1 MIGMEP
7 PPYLVLP
14 ILTSNGAVE
23 NISVL
28 KTQKDIKT
36 DAELIMSIAN
46 YSDFLTIQEMLYLK
60 DIIRA
65 HRYTK
70 QDVEHETYISIMR
83 KLELLAE
90 HKYKLGSAIF
100 RGLKTTNN
108 IYDIHVMIDRHIKL
122 KLVESAQYSTIF
134 TVEQLSRLDELDTY
148 TFGIQLRKALLEHSD
163 FGLQLPVNI
172 RNYLET
178 IDPYIVLAFI
188 DKLFSSSSEGIDIV
202 IQPICNIFGFL
213 HNGDLHP
220 LYKMVIELMLIGKL
234 TKDDKSKKRKI
245 RLAFLLECIQIPVFV
260 KLYYSMY
267 LYLNCIQEG
276 QTIALIVSGGNLV
289 TLFAKLLND
298 ICIKSSFELLIDEH
312 KDILTDLLKY
322 YPALNKETL
331 LQHLKRQVTPILADS
346 VTPILADSVTSIL
359 AESIPAVADMLFG
372 DLDYK
377 LIKLKRTKDY
387 HFTTIE
393 KLYEDFM
400 KTVEQARVVNN
411 AQFFLGRKKI
421 IKYKGKFNSEKRNQ
435 LRIYRKQYEEWLKYS
450 CYEVVDIHEE
460 VLKTKLDREI
470 LDNIFPSQMQDHYLE
485 LLKDLKEPLD
495 DPYTIIPIDK
505 CIKYLLFLSS
515 RKAMNEL
522 GTRENINKI
531 SRNGDTSQF
540 IQELRYYT
548 RTGNTSI
555 LGVKRINRV
564 GDFTTFDYV
573 MTHNSG
579 LLPKLVASL
588 LNEFITDTGTHTD
601 FVLGYQPRELE
612 ASKVTYDYS
621 KSMNSKSYEAIMVA
635 CKAIFTLRN
644 SRGYHVVFL
653 GVDEKNKKAPNLSNK
668 KLGIPLIKTIK
679 KKSTSYMSTKTYR
692 DYVSSL
698 VVNID
703 EPDDSEFSDNYVLPE
718 NFYDIDNQFLYTNE
732 DFFAQFFIPEI
743 EFTQPNF
750 EASDGEMSL
759 SDEDD
764 DGDDMEA
771 AMGLEVPPTEDMKYA
786 VNYNVHD
793 ESSMAMGGFNNNL
806 VKSRKHKTKKPKKSR
821 KSKPQKS
828 RKARKP
834 KKSRKARKSKKPK
847 KSRKAKY

>member
-1 MIGMEP
+1 MSVTESP
-7 PPYLVLP
+7 PNLVLP
-14 ILTSNGAVE
+14 ILTRTGAVK
-23 NISVL
+23 NIEVL
-28 KTQKDIKT
+28 KTQEDIQT
-36 DAELIMSIAN
+36 DTELIMSIAN
-46 YSDFLTIQEMLYLK
+46 YSDFLTRQEMLYLR

-65 HRYTK
+65 YRHPK
-70 QDVEHETYISIMR
+70 QDVEHETYINIMR

-90 HKYKLGSAIF
+90 HKYKLGSAII
-100 RGLKTTNN
+100 RGHKTTNN
-108 IYDIHVMIDRHIKL
+108 IYEIHVMIDRHIKL
-122 KLVESAQYSTIF
+122 KLEESAIDSAIF
-134 TVEQLSRLDELDTY
+134 TPEQLSILKELDTY
-148 TFGIQLRKALLEHSD
+148 TFGIELRKALLEHSD
-163 FGLQLPVNI
+163 IGLQLPVNI

-188 DKLFSSSSEGIDIV
+188 DKLLSSSSEGIDIV
-202 IQPICNIFGFL
+202 IQPICNTFGFL

-220 LYKMVIELMLIGKL
+220 LYKMVIELMLIGDL

-245 RLAFLLECIQIPVFV
+245 RLDFLSACIKIPDFLN
-260 KLYYSMY
+260 LYYSMY

-312 KDILTDLLKY
+312 KVILTNLLKY

-359 AESIPAVADMLFG
+359 AESIPAVAAMLFG

-377 LIKLKRTKDY
+377 LIKLKKNKDY
-387 HFTTIE
+387 QFTTIK
-393 KLYEDFM
+393 KLYDDFM
-400 KTVEQARVVNN
+400 KTVEQAGVVNS

-421 IKYKGKFNSEKRNQ
+421 IKYKGQFDSKKRNQ

-450 CYEVVDIHEE
+450 CYEVVDIHGNGE

-485 LLKDLKEPLD
+485 LLKELKKPLD
-495 DPYTIIPIDK
+495 DPYKIIPIDN

-531 SRNGDTSQF
+531 SGNGDTSQF
-540 IQELRYYT
+540 IQALRYYT
-548 RTGNTSI
+548 RTGNTFI

-588 LNEFITDTGTHTD
+588 LNLFITDTGIHPD
-601 FVLGYQPRELE
+601 FVMGYQPRELE

-635 CKAIFTLRN
+635 CKAIITLRN

-653 GVDEKNKKAPNLSNK
+653 GLDEKNKKAPNLSNK
-668 KLGIPLIKTIK
+668 KPGIPLVKTIK
-679 KKSTSYMSTKTYR
+679 KKLASYMSTKTYH

-718 NFYDIDNQFLYTNE
+718 NFYDIDNQFLYTNAV
-732 DFFAQFFIPEI
+732 FFSQFPLPDI

-750 EASDGEMSL
+750 EAGDGEMSL
-759 SDEDD
+759 FNEHDA
-764 DGDDMEA
+764 GGDMEA
-771 AMGLEVPPTEDMKYA
+771 PPTEKMEYA
-786 VNYNVHD
+786 ENYND
-793 ESSMAMGGFNNNL
+793 DAKSSMVMGGFNNNL

-821 KSKPQKS
+821 KYKPQRSRKHKPKKPQKS
-828 RKARKP
+828 RKYKP
-834 KKSRKARKSKKPK
+834 QKSRKLR
-847 KSRKAKY
+847 Y

>member
-1 MIGMEP
+1 MSVTEP
-7 PPYLVLP
+7 PPNLVLP
-14 ILTSNGAVE
+14 IFTRTGAVE
-23 NISVL
+23 NKEVL
-28 KTQKDIKT
+28 KTQEDIQT
-36 DAELIMSIAN
+36 DTELIMSIAN
-46 YSDFLTIQEMLYLK
+46 YSDFLTRQEMLYLR

-65 HRYTK
+65 YRHPK
-70 QDVEHETYISIMR
+70 QDVEHETYINIMR

-90 HKYKLGSAIF
+90 HKYKLGSAII

-122 KLVESAQYSTIF
+122 KLVESAEYSAIF
-134 TVEQLSRLDELDTY
+134 TPEQLSILKELDTY
-148 TFGIQLRKALLEHSD
+148 TFGIELRKALLEHSD

-188 DKLFSSSSEGIDIV
+188 DKLLSSSSEGIDIV

-220 LYKMVIELMLIGKL
+220 LYKMVIELMLIGEL
-234 TKDDKSKKRKI
+234 TNDDKSKKRQI
-245 RLAFLLECIQIPVFV
+245 RLNFLSACIEIPDFL

-267 LYLNCIQEG
+267 LYLNCIQKG

-312 KDILTDLLKY
+312 KDILTELLHY
-322 YPALNKETL
+322 YPHFDEETL
-331 LQHLKRQVTPILADS
+331 LLHLKRQVTPILA
-346 VTPILADSVTSIL
+346 
-359 AESIPAVADMLFG
+359 ESIPTVAAMLFG

-377 LIKLKRTKDY
+377 LIKLKINKDY
-387 HFTTIE
+387 RFTSI
-393 KLYEDFM
+393 KQLYDDFR
-400 KTVEQARVVNN
+400 TAEAQARVVKN

-421 IKYKGKFNSEKRNQ
+421 IKYKGKFDSEKRNQ

-450 CYEVVDIHEE
+450 CYEVVDIHGNGE

-485 LLKDLKEPLD
+485 LLKELKKPLD
-495 DPYTIIPIDK
+495 DPYKIIPIDN

-531 SRNGDTSQF
+531 SGNGDTSQF
-540 IQELRYYT
+540 IQALRYYT
-548 RTGNTSI
+548 RTGNTFI

-588 LNEFITDTGTHTD
+588 LNLFITDTGIHPD
-601 FVLGYQPRELE
+601 FVMGYQPRELE

-635 CKAIFTLRN
+635 CKAIITLRN

-653 GVDEKNKKAPNLSNK
+653 GLDEKNKKAPNLSNK
-668 KLGIPLIKTIK
+668 KPGIPLVKTIK
-679 KKSTSYMSTKTYR
+679 KKLASYMSTKTYH

-718 NFYDIDNQFLYTNE
+718 NFYDIDNQFLYTNAV
-732 DFFAQFFIPEI
+732 FFSQFLLPDI

-750 EASDGEMSL
+750 EAGDGEMSL
-759 SDEDD
+759 FDEHDAG
-764 DGDDMEA
+764 GDMAAEA
-771 AMGLEVPPTEDMKYA
+771 PPTGEMVYER
-786 VNYNVHD
+786 NYD
-793 ESSMAMGGFNNNL
+793 PAESSMIAGGFNNNL
-806 VKSRKHKTKKPKKSR
+806 VKSRKHKSKKPKKSR

-828 RKARKP
+828 RKHKPKKPQKSRKYKP
-834 KKSRKARKSKKPK
+834 KKSRKLR
-847 KSRKAKY
+847 Y